1 MFVAHRAGQRL
12 NGRIDEARRL
22 AGLALDGS
30 RERKERG
37 YETQALRLLGE
48 IAARDTPPD
57 TALAQSRF
65 REEQTLA
72 EALEMRPVEARCR
85 LGIGKLLLN
94 AGRTREAGAELSTA
108 VVMLR
113 AMNMNFWLPEAE
125 AALAQAV
132 ASPVRQNA

>member
-1 MFVAHRAGQRL
+1 
-12 NGRIDEARRL
+12 
-22 AGLALDGS
+22 
-30 RERKERG
+30 
-37 YETQALRLLGE
+37 
-48 IAARDTPPD
+48 
-57 TALAQSRF
+57 
-65 REEQTLA
+65 
-72 EALEMRPVEARCR
+72 MRPVEARCR

-94 AGRTREAGAELSTA
+94 AGRTRDAGAELSTA

>member
-1 MFVAHRAGQRL
+1 MFVAHHADQRL
-12 NGRIDEARRL
+12 NGRIDEARHL
-22 AGLALDGS
+22 AGLALDRS

-48 IAARDTPPD
+48 IAAREMPPD
-57 TALAQSRF
+57 TAL
-65 REEQTLA
+65 
-72 EALEMRPVEARCR
+72 
-85 LGIGKLLLN
+85 
-94 AGRTREAGAELSTA
+94 EAGAELSTA

-132 ASPVRQNA
+132 ASPVRRNA